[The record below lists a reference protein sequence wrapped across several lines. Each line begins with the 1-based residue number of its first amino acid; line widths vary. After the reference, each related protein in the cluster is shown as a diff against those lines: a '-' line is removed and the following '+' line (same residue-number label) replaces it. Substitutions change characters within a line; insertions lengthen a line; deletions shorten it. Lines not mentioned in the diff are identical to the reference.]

1 MGYLSALAMTDE
13 ELGLTLEQ
21 QIGMHF
27 ASNCYPPVP
36 SIMIESAVAALDAY
50 NEGDHLKQIKLPEG
64 VSYKNSTS
72 ASAYA
77 IIDGHHLWAWVIES
91 EMDYEEA

>member
-36 SIMIESAVAALDAY
+36 GYMVQPAIEALDAY
-50 NEGDHLKQIKLPEG
+50 NEGDYNARIKLPEG
-64 VSYKNSTS
+64 VSFKNLDTC
-72 ASAYA
+72 SAYEM
-77 IIDGHHLWAWVIES
+77 IDAHRLWAWVVES
-91 EMDYEEA
+91 EMD

>member
-1 MGYLSALAMTDE
+1 MGKLTALAMTDE

-36 SIMIESAVAALDAY
+36 GIMVEPSIAALDAY
-50 NEGDHLKQIKLPEG
+50 NEGDRFARIKLPEG
-64 VSYKNSTS
+64 VFYKNFDTC
-72 ASAYA
+72 SAYEL
-77 IIDGHHLWAWVIES
+77 IDGHHLWAWVVES
-91 EMDYEEA
+91 EMEDD